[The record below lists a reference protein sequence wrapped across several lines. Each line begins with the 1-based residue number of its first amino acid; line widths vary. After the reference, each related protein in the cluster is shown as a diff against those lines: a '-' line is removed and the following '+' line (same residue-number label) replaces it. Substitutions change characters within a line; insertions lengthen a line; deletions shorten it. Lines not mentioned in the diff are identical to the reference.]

1 MITIAT
7 WFLWLITYSF
17 IGWVYE
23 SIICSIDGK
32 KLVNRGF
39 LNGPFCPVY
48 GFGAIIMILVL
59 DQGTDNIFVLF
70 FAGMLI
76 TSTVEY
82 FTAFLLEKLFKAKW
96 WDYSDYRFNFQGRI
110 FLLGALVFGVMSV
123 LLIKYIHPFIKD
135 IYNQLPDW
143 ALISSSIVIFIV
155 VAIDLYITVHYLFL
169 LNDRLKEIQ
178 SALNNFLN
186 KSLKRAEELKGTFFE
201 KFEESE
207 FYSEYIKK
215 LFALNRHQGKRL
227 ARAFPKLN
235 LQVANEAWKKLKKM
249 LLNNNKNDKNDKKKP

>member
-1 MITIAT
+1 MIIIST

-39 LNGPFCPVY
+39 LNGPLCPVY

-59 DQGTDNIFVLF
+59 DQRTENIFVLF

-82 FTAFLLEKLFKAKW
+82 ITALLLEKLFKAKW
-96 WDYSDYRFNFQGRI
+96 WDYSNYRFNIQGRV

-123 LLIKYIHPFIKD
+123 LLIKYTHPLVKG

-143 ALISSSIVIFIV
+143 VLISSSIIILIV
-155 VAIDLYITVHYLFL
+155 VIIDLYITVRYLL
-169 LNDRLKEIQ
+169 ILNDRLKEIQ

-186 KSLKRAEELKGTFFE
+186 QSLKRAEELKGTFFE

-215 LFALNRHQGKRL
+215 LFTLNRFQGKRL

-235 LQVANEAWKKLKKM
+235 LQVANEAWEKLKKM
-249 LLNNNKNDKNDKKKP
+249 LLNNNKDDKKKP